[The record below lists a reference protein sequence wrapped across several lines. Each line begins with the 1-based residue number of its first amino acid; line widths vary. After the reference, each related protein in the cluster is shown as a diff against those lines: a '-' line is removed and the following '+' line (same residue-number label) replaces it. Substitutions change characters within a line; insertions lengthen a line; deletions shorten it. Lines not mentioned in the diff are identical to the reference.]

1 MRQRIQT
8 FLLFLLCPYLF
19 TLIVWGDNIELDET
33 RVSVIGWTD
42 AHTAVYGWPIIERV
56 IIPLDDIVDFVK
68 YASDDFLCRQNDF
81 GQTVL
86 HLAVRQNNL
95 GVLQLCV
102 DRRLECLETG
112 NNDGDTPLHYA
123 AFWNRPEAAKLL
135 LPLTTRNKQIL
146 NKEGESPLDDAKK
159 HSHPA
164 MIRLLK
170 DDATSSSNI
179 EEL

>member
-19 TLIVWGDNIELDET
+19 TLIVLGDNIELDET

-42 AHTAVYGWPIIERV
+42 AHTAVYGWPIIEGV

-123 AFWNRPEAAKLL
+123 AVWNRPEAAKLL
-135 LPLTTRNKQIL
+135 LPLTTHNQQIL
-146 NKEGESPLDDAKK
+146 NKKGESPLDDAKK

-170 DDATSSSNI
+170 DATSSNI
-179 EEL
+179 EDF

>member
-1 MRQRIQT
+1 MKVRQRIQT

-19 TLIVWGDNIELDET
+19 TLVCGDIELDET
-33 RVSVIGWTD
+33 RASVIGWTD
-42 AHTAVYGWPIIERV
+42 AHTAVYGWPIEGF

-95 GVLQLCV
+95 GVIQLCV

-123 AFWNRPEAAKLL
+123 AVRNRPEAAKLL
-135 LPLTTRNKQIL
+135 LPLTRNKQIL

-159 HSHPA
+159 HSHHA

-170 DDATSSSNI
+170 DATSSNT

>member
-1 MRQRIQT
+1 M
-8 FLLFLLCPYLF
+8 F
-19 TLIVWGDNIELDET
+19 TLVWGDNIELDET

-42 AHTAVYGWPIIERV
+42 AHTAVYGWPIIVGV
-56 IIPLDDIVDFVK
+56 IIPFDDIVDFIK

-95 GVLQLCV
+95 GVIQLCV

-123 AFWNRPEAAKLL
+123 AVWNRPEAAKLL
-135 LPLTTRNKQIL
+135 LPLTRNKQIL
-146 NKEGESPLDDAKK
+146 NKEGKSPLDDAKK

-170 DDATSSSNI
+170 DDATSSKI

>member
-42 AHTAVYGWPIIERV
+42 AHTAVYGWPIIEGV

-95 GVLQLCV
+95 GV
-102 DRRLECLETG
+102 
-112 NNDGDTPLHYA
+112 Y
-123 AFWNRPEAAKLL
+123 
-135 LPLTTRNKQIL
+135 
-146 NKEGESPLDDAKK
+146 
-159 HSHPA
+159 
-164 MIRLLK
+164 
-170 DDATSSSNI
+170 
-179 EEL
+179 